1 MGFKFP
7 MYVNEGR
14 YDGTLLQFWSRAQ
27 KPRKR
32 KIKRGSWNPKTG
44 FGWIEAP
51 DPYLYDPEWPTEA
64 TKAAW
69 YLSWDAKMWIVGFDK
84 DGNVVVQKRE
94 DDVER
99 VDSW

>member
-14 YDGTLLQFWSRAQ
+14 YDGTLLQFWSRAP

-32 KIKRGSWNPKTG
+32 KIKRGYVWS
-44 FGWIEAP
+44 EAP
-51 DPYLYDPEWPTEA
+51 APYLYDPEWPVEA

-69 YLSWDAKMWIVGFDK
+69 YLSNAAKLWIVGFDK

-94 DDVER
+94 DDVEH